1 MSLGDGDTHVVFKY
15 DSDVLEVEEAHEKMT
30 VKRLKVEELNK
41 LVETCHNA
49 DTVDKVLAQ
58 VSEIMSKELKANP
71 KTFDM
76 DLPFGTFTIFDDHG
90 KLQAG
95 EDIRRTIEIA
105 RVGKKDCVM
114 DLEERMEF
122 RKIKRLER
130 KDKDFEEQIRELQK
144 QIGSQTADLDAKI
157 KKAKDEVQRN
167 VDKVDQKLR
176 NEVCPTID
184 DLCRDRTQLQKEVRA
199 VQEKLANINLQELR
213 DMTESC
219 RILREEVKAALIRV
233 ENVEKN
239 YNQDKVAMEVK
250 VERNFE
256 DLSEL
261 RKYIVGKIEVCVDAD
276 ADLRRELQLTNE
288 RMQLLADDLRLQQDK
303 LGGLTLK
310 TSGALEE
317 SEELRTLLGTVRED
331 NEHLRSECGQVRTRV
346 HCIEGAAADQWQGFA
361 PGVLYFR
368 RFDAFAKGS
377 DVYLNKDHSI
387 ATTHG
392 FFAITGQIV
401 NNIEGLCVGDGPC
414 RRFGTPGSF
423 ASYFEIEIDA
433 VQKAPEGAGGLYVGF
448 SLQNNEEIKEHPKME
463 FDGWLI
469 GGSGKAV
476 ITRASPN
483 QKAVGDEDMKPLSSI
498 QPAAFGS
505 DITQD
510 SAKKAAEALQMLRV
524 AMKPG
529 PKGTFGEFSAQW
541 SSENLRICD
550 RVGVLFKCHRNGG
563 ARMRVLVNGEVQC
576 THEFSVDS
584 APPAEAVGFLTPVLR
599 LAGTGKAAKL
609 IPGVS
614 PPGRA
619 LVENP

>member
-1 MSLGDGDTHVVFKY
+1 MAVSLEEGMTHVVLRY
-15 DSDVLEVEEAHEKMT
+15 DSDVFEIEETGSDQKMVVKRLEVEE
-30 VKRLKVEELNK
+30 LNH
-41 LVETCHNA
+41 LVAQTHNA
-49 DTVDKVLAQ
+49 DTVNKVLKAIA
-58 VSEIMSKELKANP
+58 EIMSAELKDLD
-71 KTFDM
+71 F
-76 DLPFGTFTIFDDHG
+76 DLPKGTFSISDAHG
-90 KLQAG
+90 KLTQG
-95 EDIRRTIEIA
+95 EDVRRTIEIA
-105 RVGKKDCVM
+105 RVGKRDCVM
-114 DLEERMEF
+114 DIDERLEF
-122 RKIKRLER
+122 RKIKKLEC
-130 KDKDFEEQIRELQK
+130 KDRQFEQQLAELQAQLK
-144 QIGSQTADLDAKI
+144 SQNADFDVKI

-167 VDKVDQKLR
+167 VDRVDQMLR
-176 NEVCPTID
+176 NEVRPTVD

-199 VQEKLANINLQELR
+199 IQEKLANINLQELR
-213 DMTESC
+213 EMAEAS
-219 RILREEVKAALIRV
+219 RILKEEVRGALVRV

-239 YNQDKVAMEVK
+239 YNRDKMTMEANIK
-250 VERNFE
+250 RNFE
-256 DLSEL
+256 DMHEL
-261 RKYIVGKIEVCVDAD
+261 RRYISGKIEVCIDTD
-276 ADLRRELQLTNE
+276 ADLRRDLQLTNE
-288 RMQLLADDLRLQQDK
+288 RMQLLADDLRLQSDK
-303 LGGLTLK
+303 LSDLTLK
-310 TSGALEE
+310 TAGALEE

-346 HCIEGAAADQWQGFA
+346 HCIEGAATDQWQGFA

-368 RFDAFAKGS
+368 RFDAFAKGG
-377 DVYLNKDHSI
+377 DVYLSKDHSI

-392 FFAITGQIV
+392 FFAITGQII
-401 NNIEGLCVGDGPC
+401 NNVEGLCVGDGPC

-433 VQKAPEGAGGLYVGF
+433 IQKAPEGAGGLYVGF
-448 SLQNNEEIKEHPKME
+448 SLQNNDEIKEHPKME

-476 ITRASPN
+476 ITRASPY
-483 QKAVGDEDMKPLSSI
+483 QRADGDDLKPLTSI

-505 DITQD
+505 DISQD
-510 SAKKAAEALQMLRV
+510 SAKKASEALQMLRV

-529 PKGTFGEFSAQW
+529 PRGTFGEFTAQW

-584 APPAEAVGFLTPVLR
+584 APPADAVGFLTPVLR